1 MKRGFGW
8 FFVIS
13 SILIIIRGILMISA
27 GMDGSGILTIG
38 ILSVMLGTWMIDT
51 SKPKEK
57 RSLGNSRENVVTE
70 NNDDLKIKETN
81 QQDTGAI
88 SKPINVPESSIE
100 EDSIDTSDIDK
111 ETIAL
116 ATMFSYKI
124 EMEFEDT
131 IEDALKS
138 TTKSDP
144 VIQGMAIYSSIALT
158 SKHLKET
165 DFSEFS
171 KQSGIAKNELDA
183 IIDRIASKVHDKYLA
198 SNKENN
204 TSNLSYIKEDNK
216 KINQNNIKS
225 VIKNFHDLEERILF
239 VLRHISLLENKT
251 NSEELGLGFLSVFKN
266 ILEEKNMVFTSS
278 EFKTAL
284 NCIELMNNFELE
296 SSIKEDLNSIKF
308 TIKELIT
315 TAQSRENLMN
325 KANEYFNEGKNQN
338 LYNQI
343 SSHATPL
350 ITNGYRKIAKIRNCA
365 PTNKTSDEEII
376 SIYKKVGKEF
386 KEASRAKGEHIPTK
400 YLNTIVLKFLHV
412 FEIGGSTMLDEHL
425 EYEIDK
431 YIKEG
436 LREDYKVD
444 LQIF

>member
-13 SILIIIRGILMISA
+13 SIFIIIRGILMISA
-27 GMDGSGILTIG
+27 GMDGNGILTIG
-38 ILSVMLGTWMIDT
+38 ILSVILGTRMIDT

-88 SKPINVPESSIE
+88 SKPINVPKSSIE

-144 VIQGMAIYSSIALT
+144 VIQGMAIYSSISLT

-198 SNKENN
+198 NNKENN

-216 KINQNNIKS
+216 KINSNNIKS
-225 VIKNFHDLEERILF
+225 VIKSFHDLEERILF
-239 VLRHISLLENKT
+239 VLRHTSLLENKT
-251 NSEELGLGFLSVFKN
+251 NSEEIGLGFLSVFKN
-266 ILEEKNMVFTSS
+266 ILEENNMVFTSS

-284 NCIELMNNFELE
+284 NCIELIKIFEIDYSAKEELNGLMSTIDKMRIFAFAQE
-296 SSIKEDLNSIKF
+296 VLCEIFSKSNQIEDFQSS
-308 TIKELIT
+308 
-315 TAQSRENLMN
+315 QSRKSNTIHSEVISLNDFCQILGI
-325 KANEYFNEGKNQN
+325 KTNEIK
-338 LYNQI
+338 L
-343 SSHATPL
+343 
-350 ITNGYRKIAKIRNCA
+350 AK
-365 PTNKTSDEEII
+365 TNKGHIILTVSEEVIATI
-376 SIYKKVGKEF
+376 DDNLKVG
-386 KEASRAKGEHIPTK
+386 T
-400 YLNTIVLKFLHV
+400 LK
-412 FEIGGSTMLDEHL
+412 EIGQRIRSINLGFKIYSENIYLPCAVEM
-425 EYEIDK
+425 I
-431 YIKEG
+431 
-436 LREDYKVD
+436 
-444 LQIF
+444 

>member
-13 SILIIIRGILMISA
+13 SIFIIIRGILMISA
-27 GMDGSGILTIG
+27 GMDGSGILAVG
-38 ILSVMLGTWMIDT
+38 ILSVTLGTWMIDT

-57 RSLGNSRENVVTE
+57 RSLGNSSESVVTE

-81 QQDTGAI
+81 QQDTCAI
-88 SKPINVPESSIE
+88 SKPINVPKSSIE

-158 SKHLKET
+158 SKHLKNT
-165 DFSEFS
+165 DFSEFT

-183 IIDRIASKVHDKYLA
+183 IIDRVASKTQDKYLI
-198 SNKENN
+198 SKEM
-204 TSNLSYIKEDNK
+204 L
-216 KINQNNIKS
+216 
-225 VIKNFHDLEERILF
+225 
-239 VLRHISLLENKT
+239 
-251 NSEELGLGFLSVFKN
+251 
-266 ILEEKNMVFTSS
+266 
-278 EFKTAL
+278 
-284 NCIELMNNFELE
+284 
-296 SSIKEDLNSIKF
+296 
-308 TIKELIT
+308 
-315 TAQSRENLMN
+315 
-325 KANEYFNEGKNQN
+325 KNQKQ
-338 LYNQI
+338 YHVI
-343 SSHATPL
+343 EKERKSSTWSSHRDTDDSTHILKTVSAYVNNWV
-350 ITNGYRKIAKIRNCA
+350 NGYRKIAKIRNCA
-365 PTNKTSDEEII
+365 PTNKTDDIEIV
-376 SIYKKVGKEF
+376 SIYTKVVEAF
-386 KEASRAKGEHIPTK
+386 NEASRKRGEHIPAK
-400 YLNTIVLKFLHV
+400 YLNTIVLKFLQIY
-412 FEIGGSTMLDEHL
+412 EIGGSTMLDEHL